1 MRKVKIDSEL
11 YFKVSKRASE
21 LKYGSV
27 EEYITHLLER
37 DLDMTINAKSDDT
50 IKNRLKGLGY
60 F

>member
-1 MRKVKIDSEL
+1 MGKVKIDSGL
-11 YFKVSKRASE
+11 FLKASRRASE

-27 EEYITHLLER
+27 GEYITHLLER
-37 DLDMTINAKSDDT
+37 DLSMPVNSKSDET